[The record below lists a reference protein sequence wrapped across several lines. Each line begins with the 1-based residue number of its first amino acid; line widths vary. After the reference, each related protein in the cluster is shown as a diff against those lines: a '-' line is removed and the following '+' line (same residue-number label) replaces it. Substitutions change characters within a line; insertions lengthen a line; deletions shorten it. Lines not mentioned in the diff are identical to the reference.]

1 MTRDHASAL
10 QRVCSITRMTRL
22 MRSQGVAG
30 RARRSSPTL
39 WARRFWL
46 PIVNPP
52 FHASFGRLLAHNS
65 FEPYGV
71 VATAIRVSPPDGE
84 AILTHWFHEAK
95 PKSEAYATEGRQEGI
110 MKMLI
115 GSLTLVLLL
124 GTVPVVWAQAD
135 PAKEVADIGL
145 KRGQAGARGDVD
157 GVLADVADNVVI
169 TSARAGFRME
179 GKEAYRTFLTNLY
192 QNYTNLYQ
200 NYPTRQGLTRQ
211 VTRRV
216 FQEGNVVRGQRL

>member
-1 MTRDHASAL
+1 M
-10 QRVCSITRMTRL
+10 
-22 MRSQGVAG
+22 
-30 RARRSSPTL
+30 
-39 WARRFWL
+39 
-46 PIVNPP
+46 
-52 FHASFGRLLAHNS
+52 
-65 FEPYGV
+65 
-71 VATAIRVSPPDGE
+71 
-84 AILTHWFHEAK
+84 LTHWFHEAK
-95 PKSEAYATEGRQEGI
+95 PKSEAHATEGRQEGI

-169 TSARAGFRME
+169 TSARSGFRME
-179 GKEAYRTFLTNLY
+179 GKEAYRTFL
-192 QNYTNLYQ
+192 TNLYQ

-216 FQEGNVVRGQRL
+216 FQEGNVVVVNGYNDQTFIDKNGKPSVLMIRTSQTWVKTGGRWLLVDQHTSGMPGTP